1 VFPDFLVIA
10 RIEGVTNTAE
20 KLQQGIELNMAE
32 IVIRKLGWQSEYFRW
47 FTVYQMEPDPA

>member
-1 VFPDFLVIA
+1 MFPDFLVIA